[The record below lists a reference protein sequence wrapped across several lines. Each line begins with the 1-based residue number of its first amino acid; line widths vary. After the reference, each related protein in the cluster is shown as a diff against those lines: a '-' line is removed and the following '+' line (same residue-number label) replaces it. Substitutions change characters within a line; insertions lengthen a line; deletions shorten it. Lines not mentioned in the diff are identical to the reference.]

1 MKIVDVSA
9 FYAPKG
15 GGVRTYVERKLK
27 AGPALGHEIVVI
39 APGKR
44 DEVIERGPGAR
55 IRYVAAPPFPLDRA
69 YRYFDDTAAL
79 YRAISEERP
88 DHLEASSPW
97 RSAESVGDWPGSAPR
112 TLFMHADPLAAYAYR
127 WFGPIAPIPLI
138 DRGFDWFWRHL
149 RRMGRRYDAVVAPSV
164 ALAERLTA
172 GGVANVVALPMGVE
186 PGSFSPAHR
195 DDRLRTELLA
205 SCGLTPDAM
214 LLVAAGRLAPEK
226 RLPVLIEAATAA
238 AARHPIG
245 LIIVGDGR
253 DRTRVLR
260 HIGGNPHIRLLP
272 AVRDRLGFATLLASA
287 DALLHGCEAETFC
300 MIGTEAR
307 ASGLPVIMPDAGG
320 ARDHAGQ
327 GAGVVYASGSSQAAA
342 AAILE
347 MADALPA
354 FRANALAGVAGVR
367 TMDSHFAELF
377 ALQSALGERRAVA
390 A

>member
-15 GGVRTYVERKLK
+15 GGVRTYVERKLA
-27 AGPALGHEIVVI
+27 AGPALGHEIVII
-39 APGKR
+39 APGER
-44 DEVIERGPGAR
+44 DEVVERGPGAR
-55 IRYVAAPPFPLDRA
+55 IRYVAAPSFPLDRA
-69 YRYFDDTAAL
+69 YRYFDDPAAL
-79 YRAISEERP
+79 HRAIGAERP

-97 RSAESVGDWPGSAPR
+97 RSAEIVGAWPGAAPR

-149 RRMGRRYDAVVAPSV
+149 RRLGARYDTVVAPSQ
-164 ALAERLTA
+164 ALADRLAA

-186 PGSFSPAHR
+186 PNSFSPAFR
-195 DDRLRTELLA
+195 DEALRARLLA
-205 SCGLTPDAM
+205 GCGLGPEAV

-245 LIIVGDGR
+245 LVIVGDGR
-253 DRTRVLR
+253 ERARVLR
-260 HIGGNPHIRLLP
+260 AIGGNPHIRLLP
-272 AVRDRLGFATLLASA
+272 AVRERIRFATLLASA

-300 MIGTEAR
+300 MIGAEAR
-307 ASGLPVIMPDAGG
+307 ASGLPVLMPDAGG
-320 ARDHAGQ
+320 ARDHAEQ
-327 GAGVVYASGSSQAAA
+327 GAGLVYASGSPQAAA
-342 AAILE
+342 AAILSL
-347 MADALPA
+347 ADALPTY
-354 FRANALAGVAGVR
+354 RATALARAGEVR

-377 ALQSALGERRAVA
+377 ALQTALSERRAA